1 MVADPLRIDSRRW
14 PLFLAIFGCLSILF
28 APPPR
33 SALAADPWMCVETA
47 GQIITLTVPS
57 QVYHKPVA
65 SSVYMP
71 PCYDWTPGQLPV
83 IYLLHGG
90 NADETQWPDLR
101 VRQEADALIA
111 QGAAPF
117 VVVMPGGYYGVGL
130 DYATFVLNDLIPAI
144 EGRLRVRADG
154 AGRAIGGISLGG
166 YWALQVAFQHPD
178 LFAAVGGHS
187 PVTTRTGGPDD
198 PLSLAATAPGLDR
211 LLITLDAGNLDS
223 LRASTVQLAGAL
235 NARGLAVALSIS
247 PGSHNRPYW
256 RSHTADYLR
265 FYLDAIESIPS
276 SKPCAHARYP
286 EEP

>member
-14 PLFLAIFGCLSILF
+14 PLFLAISGWILIAC
-28 APPPR
+28 APSPR
-33 SALAADPWMCVETA
+33 SAMSGVPWACRETA
-47 GQIITLTVPS
+47 GQIITLTVSS

-65 SSVYMP
+65 SSVYVP
-71 PCYDWTPGQLPV
+71 PCYDWTPGKLPV

-117 VVVMPGGYYGVGL
+117 VVVMPGGFYGVGL
-130 DYATFVLNDLIPAI
+130 DYATFVLNDLIPGI
-144 EGRLRVRADG
+144 EARLRVRADG

-211 LLITLDAGNLDS
+211 LHITLDAGNLDS
-223 LRASTVQLAGAL
+223 LRASTEQLAGAL
-235 NARGLAVALSIS
+235 NARGLAVALTIS

-265 FYLDAIESIPS
+265 FYLDAIESIPP
-276 SKPCAHARYP
+276 SKSCAHARYP
-286 EEP
+286 EDP